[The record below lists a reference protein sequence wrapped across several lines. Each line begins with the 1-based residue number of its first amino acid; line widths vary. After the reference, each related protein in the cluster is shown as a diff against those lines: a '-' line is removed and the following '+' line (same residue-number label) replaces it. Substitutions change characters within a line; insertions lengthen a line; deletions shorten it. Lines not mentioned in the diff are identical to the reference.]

1 MATATIKLKTDPREL
16 SQAQKDFVN
25 LVNAAWE
32 VSGTMDQLSLLLTKR
47 VNRRVN
53 VRAIE
58 RWAHAQC
65 IPGKQ
70 RREQLEIELRRIVGR
85 K

>member
-58 RWAHAQC
+58 RWAHGQHV
-65 IPGKQ
+65 PGKT